1 MPMQKKIEL
10 KGVIPPTLTTIE
22 EQLEALRDLREFL
35 QQFPGLGEE
44 VMKDREQRRQE
55 EDRALAERN
64 RFYFRP
70 YLNSIPQEVSGMSN
84 DKNIELKG
92 VIPPKD
98 TSSEALIEAI
108 RELREFVRQF
118 PGLGEE
124 VMKTREQEQ
133 QQQPYAPSH

>member
-1 MPMQKKIEL
+1 
-10 KGVIPPTLTTIE
+10 
-22 EQLEALRDLREFL
+22 
-35 QQFPGLGEE
+35 
-44 VMKDREQRRQE
+44 
-55 EDRALAERN
+55 
-64 RFYFRP
+64 
-70 YLNSIPQEVSGMSN
+70 MSN